1 MDFMQ
6 GKKGAAIVAALF
18 IFAGAGVWWWS
29 QNQAAPSSDQQ
40 AGPAVTE
47 EPLDLVTE
55 NGVKRITVE
64 VARSPAA
71 QAKGLM
77 FRTSLPDDRGM
88 LFPHDAPREVSM
100 WMRDTYIPLDMIF
113 IRQDGTVHRIEA
125 NTEPFSET
133 VISSNGKVSAV
144 LEVAGGAAKR
154 LGLKPGDLVRH
165 PHFAGKAEDPKP

>member
-1 MDFMQ
+1 MNFMQ
-6 GKKGAAIVAALF
+6 GKNGAAIVAALF
-18 IFAGAGVWWWS
+18 IFAGAAVWWWS
-29 QNQAAPSSDQQ
+29 QNQGASSDDQQ
-40 AGPAVTE
+40 TGPAVTE

-88 LFPHDAPREVSM
+88 LFPHDAPREISM

-113 IRQDGTVHRIEA
+113 IRQDGVVHRIEA
-125 NTEPFSET
+125 NTEPLSEA

-144 LEVAGGAAKR
+144 LEVAGGGARR
-154 LGLKPGDLVRH
+154 LGLKPGDRVRH
-165 PHFAGKAEDPKP
+165 PHFAGKAEETEP